1 MKTLLKTMLVGAALA
16 VAAVAM
22 AAGAADPVLGTWS
35 LNVAKSTFNSIP
47 APKSQTRT
55 YSASADGISLAVSG
69 VAADGTPISQAS
81 TFQYDGKAYPIS
93 GSADYDAIS
102 LKRVNGSTVKSTM
115 MKSGKSVG
123 MTTRSISA
131 HGKVLTLTTKANDA
145 SGKPY
150 TIVAVYDKQ

>member
-1 MKTLLKTMLVGAALA
+1 MKSLLKTMLVGAALA
-16 VAAVAM
+16 VAGVAT
-22 AAGAADPVLGTWS
+22 AAGAADPVLGTWT

-69 VAADGTPISQAS
+69 VAADGSSISQAS
-81 TFQYDGKAYPIS
+81 TFQYDGKAHPIS

-123 MTTRSISA
+123 TTTR
-131 HGKVLTLTTKANDA
+131 
-145 SGKPY
+145 
-150 TIVAVYDKQ
+150 